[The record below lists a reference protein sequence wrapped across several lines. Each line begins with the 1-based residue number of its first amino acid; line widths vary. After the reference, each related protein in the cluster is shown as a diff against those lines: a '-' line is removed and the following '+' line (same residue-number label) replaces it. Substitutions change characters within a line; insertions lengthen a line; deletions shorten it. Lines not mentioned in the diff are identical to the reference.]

1 MKKNFYKIYKY
12 FDKIEDKIRRKL
24 IKSPIIYAFI
34 GSLGVVMIW
43 RGLWGIADE
52 LYIPYFV
59 SLIIGILLT
68 ISTGLFVSFF
78 VGDSIVLSGLKKEKR
93 VDEKTEKD
101 IREEKEEISKIENEI
116 EQIHKQ
122 SNKINKIEREVAEIK
137 DLLIKNN
144 FHE

>member
-12 FDKIEDKIRRKL
+12 FDKLEDKIRRRL
-24 IKSPIIYAFI
+24 TRNPIIYAFI